1 MSYSVIVVG
10 GGIIGT
16 SSAYYLSKAG
26 ADVTL
31 LEAKDIASGTS
42 GACDQHVLLQS
53 KKPGPVLELAVE
65 GKKLYPELEAELNT
79 DLEYRSGGGM
89 ILMESEKEKEL
100 LTQKVAQ
107 MQEYGVDVTTL
118 SAQGVKEKQP
128 GLANHILGST
138 WCPDEGKVNSFNVC
152 FSMAQAAQQLGA
164 TIRLGSPVT
173 ELITKQDRVVGVK
186 VNEEEMYADAVLVA
200 AGVWTPAL
208 IKPLGIDV
216 PIVPRR
222 GQILVSEKIPPF
234 LKRSV
239 LSYAYIAAKG
249 KNTAEPSNG
258 ADAAGVGLVMEQTES
273 GNLLIGGSRE
283 FVGFNTETTSEVTS
297 AIGQAA
303 VKTFPELA
311 NVRIIRS
318 FSGLRPNTPDGK
330 AIMGPVENVP
340 GLYLAAGHEGDG
352 IALAPIT
359 GKLMADVISGQRSS
373 IDIRPFLFDR
383 FQNSGV
389 V

>member
-65 GKKLYPELEAELNT
+65 GKKLYPELEAELHT
-79 DLEYRSGGGM
+79 DLEYRSGGGI
-89 ILMESEKEKEL
+89 ILMESEKEREL

-118 SAQGVKEKQP
+118 SAQGAKEKQP

-152 FSMAQAAQQLGA
+152 FSMAQAAERLGA

-173 ELITKQDRVVGVK
+173 ELITEQDRVIGVK
-186 VNEEEMYADAVLVA
+186 VHGEKLYADAVLVT

-208 IKPLGIDV
+208 TKPLGIDV

-249 KNTAEPSNG
+249 KNTAEPSDG

-330 AIMGPVENVP
+330 AIMGPVENIP

-359 GKLMADVISGQRSS
+359 GKLMADVISGQHSS
-373 IDIRPFLFDR
+373 VDIRPFLFDR

>member
-16 SSAYYLSKAG
+16 SAAYYLSKSG

-65 GKKLYPELEAELNT
+65 GKKLYPELEEELNV
-79 DLEYRSGGGM
+79 DLEYRSEGGM
-89 ILMESEKEKEL
+89 ILMESEEEKEL
-100 LTQKVAQ
+100 LTKKVAQ

-118 SAQGVKEKQP
+118 SADQAREKQP
-128 GLANHILGST
+128 GLAEHILGST
-138 WCPDEGKVNSFNVC
+138 WCPDEAKVNSFNVC
-152 FSMAQAAQQLGA
+152 FSMAKAAQNLGA
-164 TIRLGSPVT
+164 TIRLGAQVT
-173 ELITKQDRVVGVK
+173 ELIIKQGKVAGVK
-186 VNEEEMYADAVLVA
+186 ANGEELYADAVLVA
-200 AGVWTPAL
+200 AGVWTPQL
-208 IKPLGIDV
+208 TKPLGLDV

-249 KNTAEPSNG
+249 KNTADPSEG

-297 AIGQAA
+297 AIGRAA

-330 AIMGPVENVP
+330 AILGPVEQFP
-340 GLYLAAGHEGDG
+340 GLYLSAGHEGDG

-359 GKLMADVISGQRSS
+359 GKVMADVICDQNSS
-373 IDIRPFLFDR
+373 IDISPFLFNR
-383 FQNSGV
+383 FEKSGV